1 MEPIEPVSRSRT
13 QCGIFRSIGAL
24 FYRHLVHLTI
34 AGVLGGTYVIAWC
47 KSVELGDRPTIY
59 PAPAARVWGEP
70 VSPDTTAPRPYY
82 DRPLDDRSANAD

>member
-13 QCGIFRSIGAL
+13 RRGIFRSVGSL

-59 PAPAARVWGEP
+59 PAPAARVSAERL
-70 VSPDTTAPRPYY
+70 SRDTTGPRPYY
-82 DRPLDDRSANAD
+82 GQPLDERSADAD